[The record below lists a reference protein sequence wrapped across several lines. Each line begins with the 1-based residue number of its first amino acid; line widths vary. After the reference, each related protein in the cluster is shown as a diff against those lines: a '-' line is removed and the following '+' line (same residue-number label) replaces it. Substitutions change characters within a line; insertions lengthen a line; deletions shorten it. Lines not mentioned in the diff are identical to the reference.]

1 MSRKEEAWA
10 SKCTFV
16 SMSESR
22 YMMKVGVRQCKET
35 FTREEVIHY
44 WGPAFLASC
53 DQTAAK
59 QMDDNKKKRETEQ
72 AECKEAKKKRRVVGM
87 ECPVSP

>member
-10 SKCTFV
+10 SKVTFV
-16 SMSESR
+16 SMSGSR
-22 YMMKVGVRQCKET
+22 YIMKVGVRQCKET

-44 WGPAFLASC
+44 WGPAFLARC
-53 DQTAAK
+53 DQTATK
-59 QMDDNKKKRETEQ
+59 QIDDHKKKRETEQ
-72 AECKEAKKKRRVVGM
+72 AEHKEERKKRRVVGM